1 MQTAIKIPEPLK
13 LTCEDYLLL
22 PEDRRYEIID
32 GELFMTPSPKTMHQR
47 LIVKLFRIIDDFV
60 RKGELGEVF
69 IAPYDVVLS
78 KHDVVQ
84 PDIIFVSKERSGI
97 ITELNIQGSPD
108 LVIEILSPSTKE
120 RDLVLKKKLYAAFGI
135 KEYWIVDPE
144 NEKMTLLTLG
154 KIGYEDQPTPVSP
167 LTKGVIKGGCK
178 SLLLKGLKID
188 IAKLFKK
195 EKG

>member
-1 MQTAIKIPEPLK
+1 MQTAVKIPEPLK
-13 LTCEDYLLL
+13 LTYKDYLLL

-32 GELFMTPSPKTMHQR
+32 GELLMTPSPKTMHQIIIGR
-47 LIVKLFRIIDDFV
+47 IFRILSEFAEEHDAG
-60 RKGELGEVF
+60 KVF

-78 KHDVVQ
+78 KHDIVQ
-84 PDIIFVSKERSGI
+84 PDIIFVSKEGSGI

-108 LVIEILSPSTKE
+108 MVIEILSPSTKE

-144 NEKMTLLTLG
+144 NEKITLLTLG
-154 KIGYEDQPTPVSP
+154 KEGYVAQKAIGIV
-167 LTKGVIKGGCK
+167 K

-195 EKG
+195 Q

>member
-13 LTCEDYLLL
+13 LTYEDYLLL
-22 PEDRRYEIID
+22 PEDKRYEIID

-60 RKGELGEVF
+60 SKGELGEVF
-69 IAPYDVVLS
+69 IAPYDVALS
-78 KHDVVQ
+78 KHDIVQ
-84 PDIIFVSKERSGI
+84 PDIIFVSKERSNI

-108 LVIEILSPSTKE
+108 MVIEILSPSTKE
-120 RDLVLKKKLYAAFGI
+120 RDLVLKRKLYAAFGI

-144 NEKMTLLTLG
+144 NEKITLLTLG
-154 KIGYEDQPTPVSP
+154 KIGYEDQ
-167 LTKGVIKGGCK
+167 GGIKGGCK

-195 EKG
+195 